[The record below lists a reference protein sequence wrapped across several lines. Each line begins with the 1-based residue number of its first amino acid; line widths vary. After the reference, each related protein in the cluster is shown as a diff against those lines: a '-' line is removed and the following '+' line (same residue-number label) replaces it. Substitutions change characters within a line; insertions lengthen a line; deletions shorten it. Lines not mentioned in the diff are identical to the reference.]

1 MASIGDV
8 ARAYIP
14 PTTKN
19 IADLEV
25 VDVTL
30 PIEDRK
36 GKDKNG
42 KDFEFKVVVVEGIE
56 YRVPDSVLASL
67 KSIMAKKPT
76 LSKFSVSKE
85 GQGMNTK
92 YTVIP
97 LL

>member
-1 MASIGDV
+1 MASLSDV
-8 ARAYIP
+8 ARAYVP

-19 IADLEV
+19 IADLEM
-25 VDVTL
+25 VDVAAQV
-30 PIEDRK
+30 EDRK

-42 KDFEFKVVVVEGIE
+42 KDFEFKVIVVEGIE

-67 KSIMAKKPT
+67 KSILAKKPT